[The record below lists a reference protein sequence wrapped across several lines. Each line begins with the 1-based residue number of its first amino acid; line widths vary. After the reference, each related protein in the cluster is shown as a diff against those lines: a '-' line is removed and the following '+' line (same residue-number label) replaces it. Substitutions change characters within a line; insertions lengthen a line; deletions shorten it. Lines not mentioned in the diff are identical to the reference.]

1 MRRKAQTSL
10 ACVVLAAGL
19 GTRMKSSLPKVLH
32 HILGRPMVRYALEA
46 AQGLSPVKTV
56 LVVGQRQ
63 SGIQGVIGEESGIAY
78 ALQKEQKGT
87 AHALLSAIPAL
98 KGVGKVTVLVTCGDA
113 PLLTTATLRRFLA
126 LHRKHRNAISVLSF
140 IAENP
145 ASYGRIVRDGKGRS
159 LGIIEEKDTTASERQ
174 ITEVNSGVYAI
185 EMNALSLVRDI
196 KLNKKKGEYYLTD
209 VFALARERTL
219 PVGVYPLGEQHEFMG
234 VNSRQ
239 DLLQAIEV
247 MRRRIIDQWL
257 EKGVT
262 FLDAS
267 SVFVGPS
274 VRIGVDT
281 VVYPGVHLE
290 GTTNIGPRCL
300 LYPNVRIV
308 DSSVRKGAVIKDS
321 TLVEHSSIGADAEVG
336 PFAHIRP
343 GSRIDRSAKIGNFV
357 EVKKSH
363 VGRETKAMHLSYL
376 GDATIGRNVNI
387 GAGTITCN
395 YDGSSKHQTTID
407 EGVFVGSDT
416 QLVAPVRVGKGSY
429 IGAGSTITKDVPPGS
444 LALSRAKQVTLRR
457 KKKK

>member
-1 MRRKAQTSL
+1 MTNKSQADL
-10 ACVVLAAGL
+10 ACVILAAGL

-32 HILGRPMVRYALEA
+32 RILGRPMILYALESV
-46 AQGLSPVKTV
+46 QGLRPARTV
-56 LVVGQRQ
+56 LVVGRKQ
-63 SGIQGVIGEESGIAY
+63 SGIQDVAGRGSGISY

-87 AHALLSAIPAL
+87 AHALLAATTAL
-98 KGVGKVTVLVTCGDA
+98 EGFGKATVLVTCGDT
-113 PLLTTATLRRFLA
+113 PLLTTATLRRFLG
-126 LHRKHRNAISVLSF
+126 LHRKHQNGISVLSF
-140 IAENP
+140 IAGNP
-145 ASYGRIVRDGKGRS
+145 ASYGRILRDGKGRP
-159 LGIIEEKDTTASERQ
+159 LGIIEERDATASEKR

-185 EMNALSLVRDI
+185 ELNALSLVRDI
-196 KLNKKKGEYYLTD
+196 KLNRKKREYYLTD
-209 VFALARERTL
+209 VFALAREKGL
-219 PVGVYPLGEQHEFMG
+219 PVGVYPLGEEHEFMG

-247 MRRRIIDQWL
+247 MRRRIISRWL

-281 VVYPGVHLE
+281 VIYPGVHLE
-290 GTTNIGPRCL
+290 GTTNIGPNCL

-308 DSSVRKGAVIKDS
+308 DSAVRKGSVIKDS
-321 TLVEHSSIGADAEVG
+321 TLVEQSTIGADAHVG

-343 GSRIDRSAKIGNFV
+343 GSRIERSAKIGNFV
-357 EVKKSH
+357 EVKKSL
-363 VGRETKAMHLSYL
+363 VGRGTKAMHLSYL
-376 GDATIGRNVNI
+376 GDATIGSNVNI

-395 YDGSSKHQTTID
+395 YDGRSKHRTIID
-407 EGVFVGSDT
+407 ENVFVGSDT

-457 KKKK
+457 RKKK